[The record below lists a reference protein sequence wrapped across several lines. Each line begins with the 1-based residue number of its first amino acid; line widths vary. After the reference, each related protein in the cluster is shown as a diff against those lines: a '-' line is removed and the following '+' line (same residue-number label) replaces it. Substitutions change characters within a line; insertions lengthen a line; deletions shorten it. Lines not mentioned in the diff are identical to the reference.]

1 MSIQAK
7 ASGMTGPRGHII
19 ALSRW
24 RSRLAMIASLNT
36 VFLTLFAIAGS
47 LIMYVRKGIDPA
59 ELFHWFTINSNSL
72 TAVGA
77 CMIVPFA
84 VEGISK
90 KYFSYPKWVAML
102 HYSGMVCTTLTMV
115 FAAAFISWVDP
126 ELAFGGS
133 NLYLHILCPCLV
145 LVSFFLVESGHHL
158 TKKDALIACIPTF
171 LYELIYLWCVFIV
184 GKENGGWEDMYF
196 MNTYIPFP
204 VSAVGITALAVGIS
218 LLIGYLYNRQT
229 RKRHDRL
236 LAGLWPEGTE
246 PAEIKMEIFGLG
258 RYMGKH
264 ADEKYSE
271 LPLDLIVL
279 IADRYGLKT
288 EELMR
293 PYMRGF
299 LDSRMEKQRAPKK

>member
-196 MNTYIPFP
+196 MNTYIP
-204 VSAVGITALAVGIS
+204 SAT
-218 LLIGYLYNRQT
+218 
-229 RKRHDRL
+229 
-236 LAGLWPEGTE
+236 PPE
-246 PAEIKMEIFGLG
+246 PALMQLPAFMTVPMTEYTATAASPPTFSRIRLTQNTSTTEDAMLISDGMPPAAISRILRHFMFFG
-258 RYMGKH
+258 
-264 ADEKYSE
+264 EKE
-271 LPLDLIVL
+271 NTHFF
-279 IADRYGLKT
+279 DRKYPPAINT
-288 EELMR
+288 
-293 PYMRGF
+293 
-299 LDSRMEKQRAPKK
+299 AT